1 MDGDGDD
8 VYDDSDNDLDDND
21 NADEK
26 DENEDKMTLKPL
38 QRKRSQSLFAP
49 NVAALMSGQVGI
61 LHIVSV
67 IVIVIGVNHD
77 KNQHVGG
84 IVGPQSSFTG
94 RPRGGSESSYRW
106 RFLSLW

>member
-1 MDGDGDD
+1 
-8 VYDDSDNDLDDND
+8 
-21 NADEK
+21 
-26 DENEDKMTLKPL
+26 MTLKPL

-61 LHIVSV
+61 LHILIVSILHILIICILHIVILGILHIVIV

-84 IVGPQSSFTG
+84 IVGPHSSFTG
-94 RPRGGSESSYRW
+94 RQRGGSESSYRW
-106 RFLSLW
+106 RFL